1 MDRRDRGRSSRAAQR
16 SGFRLLLSIAAI
28 DSISRAGFMVFV
40 PFLLI
45 GKGASIAT
53 AGFMV
58 TLIFVGGGLGYGLY
72 QAAGLAVPLTFAK
85 FSRGFEGEADYLG
98 MQYMYA
104 TGYDPSASISFFEKI
119 QAKEKKK
126 PGTLAKAFASHPQTP
141 DRISELQKEM
151 ATILPTKDQ
160 YLISSS
166 EFDDVK
172 ARLAALEN
180 RRKLNDAK
188 TKQEPRSNRHLRETA
203 VPDPASVN
211 EGELL

>member
-1 MDRRDRGRSSRAAQR
+1 MCGLSKSISSSAHKMVYLCIFIKVDDSMRGENSSR
-16 SGFRLLLSIAAI
+16 SGIGGYAI
-28 DSISRAGFMVFV
+28 Q
-40 PFLLI
+40 
-45 GKGASIAT
+45 
-53 AGFMV
+53 
-58 TLIFVGGGLGYGLY
+58 
-72 QAAGLAVPLTFAK
+72 QAAGLALPLTFLK
-85 FSRGFEGEADYLG
+85 FSRGAEKEADRLG
-98 MQYMYA
+98 AQYMWA
-104 TGYDPSASISFFEKI
+104 AGYDPQALSSFFEKLK
-119 QAKEKKK
+119 AKDKKK

-188 TKQEPRSNRHLRETA
+188 DDGRPTLRR
-203 VPDPASVN
+203 ASQKDGADKDN
-211 EGELL
+211 KDGKTEDEDRPTLKKPFHMEGLGSMLQSALVGKV